1 MLKMSESIKPDFP
14 KKGRK
19 MNTESHNGS
28 TVGEPESRISGPAE
42 KPFPRLVCVC
52 IVLLVIGWAASFAA
66 EDDLFDLKEVTTGVY
81 LAQARQAHIL
91 NSNAAVIMLEDGV
104 LVVDTHSKPSAAR
117 ALIKEIKAI
126 THKPVRYV
134 VDTHFHYDHFQGNG
148 AYREAFPGVQVIAS
162 EPTRHGIVHRGI
174 PRIKAELA
182 GGEGFGRYVRRIEQ
196 RRQALDDSS
205 DPDEQD
211 RLLREI
217 ALEEA
222 YLEELRNI
230 GNVLPTMSFEKSLV
244 LRRGDREV
252 QILFLGRGH
261 TDGDTLVFL
270 PEERILCTGDLVHGW
285 SPYMPDSHPYD
296 WIRTLAA
303 VEKLDFDRIMSGH
316 GGVLHGKRQVTLWR
330 NYLRDLMGQVEDLY
344 ARGLTLEQI
353 GQTIDLSKHFSLIDR
368 LEPSVA
374 AHVRKAYREISW
386 EP

>member
-1 MLKMSESIKPDFP
+1 MSCKSSGEL
-14 KKGRK
+14 
-19 MNTESHNGS
+19 
-28 TVGEPESRISGPAE
+28 TVDLPETRMSDLHRR
-42 KPFPRLVCVC
+42 FLPRLVWLCL
-52 IVLLVIGWAASFAA
+52 VLLLIGWVASFAA
-66 EDDLFDLKEVTTGVY
+66 DDDLFELKEVAAGVY
-81 LAQARQAHIL
+81 LAQAREVHVL

-117 ALIKEIKAI
+117 ALIKRIKAI
-126 THKPVRYV
+126 TDKPVRYV

-182 GGEGFGRYVRRIEQ
+182 GGEGFFRSPGRVEQ
-196 RRQALDDSS
+196 RRQTLVNTSDSG
-205 DPDEQD
+205 ERA
-211 RLLREI
+211 RLEREI

-222 YLEELRNI
+222 YLDELKNI

-261 TDGDTLVFL
+261 TDGDALVFL
-270 PEERILCTGDLVHGW
+270 PKERILCTGDLVHGW
-285 SPYMPDSHPYD
+285 SPYMPDSHPYE

-303 VEKLDFDRIMSGH
+303 IEKLDFDRIISGH
-316 GGVLHGKRQVTLWR
+316 GDVLQGKRQVTLWK
-330 NYLRDLMGQVEDLY
+330 NYLRDLMSQVEELY
-344 ARGLTLEQI
+344 AQGLTLEQVR
-353 GQTIDLSKHFSLIDR
+353 QDIDLSKHFSLIDG
-368 LEPSVA
+368 LEPA
-374 AHVRKAYREISW
+374 IGAHVQKAYREISW